1 MPSFVVQ
8 SVKSICLSSCFARVF
23 THVKKTGEH
32 FFLVSLYLRFFN
44 QTKLFKGIRPNIN
57 NACRRGVKICGVSFG
72 RLLAG
77 DKATLI
83 NLTFLRLT
91 PYRRREYERIPI
103 FKMFA
108 LILVILTIL
117 EPFSEGRY
125 KKSLRRTDRFSNLYV
140 TDDMVI
146 ASAYCIPGLLAY
158 QLNFCIF
165 LQEIMQKVLDQFYT
179 AGN

>member
-1 MPSFVVQ
+1 MLR
-8 SVKSICLSSCFARVF
+8 KSLYTCQKNWGTFL
-23 THVKKTGEH
+23 
-32 FFLVSLYLRFFN
+32 LVSLYLRFFN

-165 LQEIMQKVLDQFYT
+165 LQRRNNAKGVGSILHRQ
-179 AGN
+179 

>member
-32 FFLVSLYLRFFN
+32 YFLLVSLYLRIFN

-57 NACRRGVKICGVSFG
+57 NACRRGVKICGISFG

-83 NLTFLRLT
+83 NVTFLRLT

-108 LILVILTIL
+108 LILLILAIL

-125 KKSLRRTDRFSNLYV
+125 RKACAEQTSFQIYMSQTRWF
-140 TDDMVI
+140 
-146 ASAYCIPGLLAY
+146 LLARVIY
-158 QLNFCIF
+158 QVF
-165 LQEIMQKVLDQFYT
+165 
-179 AGN
+179 